1 MLNSP
6 IKADGTLKI
15 VSQTPGNEAAQKGL
29 HPRIDD
35 IERRFID
42 LGHSP
47 KKIAK
52 SLQLKEREVVK
63 ALLQV
68 GLEVYGECRKDL
80 THSSKAR
87 FEALELS

>member
-1 MLNSP
+1 MTKKRCET
-6 IKADGTLKI
+6 IDLK
-15 VSQTPGNEAAQKGL
+15 SAGKLL
-29 HPRIDD
+29 HPRIDE

-42 LGHSP
+42 LDHSP

-52 SLQLKEREVVK
+52 SLNLGEREIVK

-80 THSSKAR
+80 VHSSKAR